1 MRGYS
6 YLEATK
12 IQRLKVVYLHKL
24 DNNVHYLSHH
34 SIHYMITYT
43 T

>member
-1 MRGYS
+1 MLDYS

-12 IQRLKVVYLHKL
+12 IQRLKVVYLYKL